1 MASLKLKLGRYKAA
15 QDMIKLIEKEKGLS
29 TSAAIDF
36 AVNSRTFHQIVNTGF
51 GPIALPIWGHGESKQ
66 RKWLTLDNPHIDIDL
81 DEKKL
86 QLINEVAAMEKTN
99 PETAVSYFLL
109 FTMDALGYHI

>member
-51 GPIALPIWGHGESKQ
+51 GPIALPIWGHGETGQ
-66 RKWLTLDNPHIDIDL
+66 RKWLTLDDPRIDIDF

-86 QLINEVAAMEKTN
+86 QLINEVATMEKTN

-109 FTMDALGYHI
+109 FTMEALGYHI